1 MVGKLV
7 SSRFVCRDIACK
19 LQVNISRKERQK
31 LLSLEISSCQS
42 WNAISL
48 CYHNSCKTTILLMSY
63 FSYFEGKTMS
73 SSKFYLFD
81 SLGLRFS
88 VSFFCVFFD
97 LVQNIQPVT
106 LFYDFCNESCVP
118 FTNIPCV
125 KKGFRIFF
133 L

>member
-19 LQVNISRKERQK
+19 LQVNISKRERQK

-48 CYHNSCKTTILLMSY
+48 CYLNSCNTTILLMSY

-88 VSFFCVFFD
+88 VSFFCVFRLSAKYSTGDTFMTSAMSHTYLLLTS
-97 LVQNIQPVT
+97 LV
-106 LFYDFCNESCVP
+106 S
-118 FTNIPCV
+118 
-125 KKGFRIFF
+125 KRIS
-133 L
+133 

>member
-7 SSRFVCRDIACK
+7 SSRFVCRDIVFK

-48 CYHNSCKTTILLMSY
+48 CYLNSCNTTILLMSY

-88 VSFFCVFFD
+88 ASFFCVFQLSAKYSAGDTFMTSAMSHAYLLLTS
-97 LVQNIQPVT
+97 LVSKT
-106 LFYDFCNESCVP
+106 
-118 FTNIPCV
+118 
-125 KKGFRIFF
+125 KRIS
-133 L
+133 